1 MNLCLFTSN
10 YPYGNSEPFID
21 NEINHL
27 SKRFN
32 KIYVFSFKEKTQLEK
47 TLPNNVELVSLSK
60 VYHRRKILK
69 SNFLITIKVIFQ
81 EINANGLFKSNLT
94 FKISNFLRLL
104 SISDSLATWFEKYNL
119 DNFINYS
126 YWLDDWATVL
136 SILKRKNIISAFIC
150 RAHGFDLYNYRTK
163 YKVINY
169 RRFQLENV
177 NKVVTVSKDGCS
189 YLKMA
194 YMKYSDKFFH
204 SYLGTNDYGLSIYRP
219 SKKLK
224 ILTISRLVPLKRINL
239 LVQILNNITID
250 LEWVHFGDG
259 ELKNELKNNIKLL
272 PKNISVELRGRRENK
287 EMMNFIKNNH
297 FDVFINISE
306 FEGLPVSIMEA
317 ISFGIPVFATN
328 AGGTN
333 EIVNSRTGK
342 LFDVNLNKM
351 DLSNSLN
358 NFFKTKYSKED
369 FRLKVRKY
377 WKENFDS
384 NKNYKKFIDRFLLID
399 N

>member
-1 MNLCLFTSN
+1 MNLCFFTSN
-10 YPYGNSEPFID
+10 YPYGNSESFID

-27 SKRFN
+27 SKNFN
-32 KIYVFSFKEKTQLEK
+32 KIYVFSFNEKKPLEK
-47 TLPNNVELVSLSK
+47 TLPYNIELVSLSNAND
-60 VYHRRKILK
+60 RRKILK
-69 SNFLITIKVIFQ
+69 SNFLIILKVIFQ
-81 EINANGLFKSNLT
+81 EINSNGLFNSNLT
-94 FKISNFLRLL
+94 FKISNFLQLL
-104 SISDSLATWFEKYNL
+104 SISESLAVWFEKYNL
-119 DNFINYS
+119 DNFVKYS
-126 YWLDDWATVL
+126 YWFDEWATVL
-136 SILKRKNIISAFIC
+136 SILKRKNIIDTFIS
-150 RAHGFDLYNYRTK
+150 RAHGFDLYNYRSTN
-163 YKVINY
+163 KVINF

-177 NKVVTVSKDGCS
+177 NKVVTVSKDGS
-189 YLKMA
+189 SFFKMA

-204 SYLGTNDYGLSIYRP
+204 SYLGTKDYGQSIYRP

-224 ILTISRLVPLKRINL
+224 ILTISRLVPVKRINL
-239 LVQILNNITID
+239 LVEILYNITID

-259 ELKNELKNNIKLL
+259 DLKNEFKNNIKLL
-272 PKNISVELRGRRENK
+272 PTNISVDLKGEWKNK

-306 FEGLPVSIMEA
+306 SEGLPVSIMEA

-358 NFFKTKYSKED
+358 NFFKTKYSKKD
-369 FRLKVRKY
+369 FRFKVREY
-377 WKENFDS
+377 WKENFDA
-384 NKNYKKFIDRFLLID
+384 NKNYKKFIDKFLLID